1 MDSKLMKDIIYYNR
15 KKKQLTQEQLAD
27 LLNISNK
34 TVSKWER
41 GLSYPD
47 ILLIPNLAKILDI
60 SINEL
65 FDTQDLKEEKI
76 IKYDNSLVIKYRQSV
91 LLSALLFIFSPLL
104 VIIGSLG
111 GSVEITLLGWVVG
124 VGMIISSLINFI
136 LSTNKYIKFIEEK
149 FYNGKYILVL
159 KNYFSF
165 YLLLIC
171 LPLLLLA
178 PALFSNII
186 YSLVII
192 AVLSMIMTIVPYLLI
207 IKKYNFFDKRVID
220 YILSGIALISYIT
233 GVILIIC
240 VKSYPYILLVALSMI
255 LYLIIIFTCNKFKR

>member
-76 IKYDNSLVIKYRQSV
+76 MKYDNSLVIKYRQSV
-91 LLSALLFIFSPLL
+91 LLSALLF
-104 VIIGSLG
+104 IIGSLG

-136 LSTNKYIKFIEEK
+136 LSTSKYIKFIEEK
-149 FYNGKYILVL
+149 FYNEKYILVL

-240 VKSYPYILLVALSMI
+240 VESYPYILLVALSMI

>member
-1 MDSKLMKDIIYYNR
+1 M
-15 KKKQLTQEQLAD
+15 
-27 LLNISNK
+27 
-34 TVSKWER
+34 
-41 GLSYPD
+41 
-47 ILLIPNLAKILDI
+47 
-60 SINEL
+60 
-65 FDTQDLKEEKI
+65 
-76 IKYDNSLVIKYRQSV
+76 
-91 LLSALLFIFSPLL
+91 
-104 VIIGSLG
+104 
-111 GSVEITLLGWVVG
+111 
-124 VGMIISSLINFI
+124 
-136 LSTNKYIKFIEEK
+136 
-149 FYNGKYILVL
+149 L

-240 VKSYPYILLVALSMI
+240 VESYPYILLVTLSMI
-255 LYLIIIFTCNKFKR
+255 LYFIIIFTCNKFKR